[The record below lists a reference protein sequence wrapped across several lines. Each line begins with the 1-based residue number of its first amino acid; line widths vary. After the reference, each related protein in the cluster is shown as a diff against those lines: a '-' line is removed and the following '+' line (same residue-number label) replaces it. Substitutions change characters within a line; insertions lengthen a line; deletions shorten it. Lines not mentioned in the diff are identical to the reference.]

1 MIVGYGVGS
10 GITDVVGVSDGE
22 IVGDPVTGASV
33 GEAEGDLVG
42 SAVTTTGA
50 REAEGRSP
58 AFGFAGFS
66 ALCFLRLR
74 LSAV

>member
-10 GITDVVGVSDGE
+10 VITNVVGVSDGE

-50 REAEGRSP
+50 REEEGDAVGP
-58 AFGFAGFS
+58 TGDAVTGI
-66 ALCFLRLR
+66 
-74 LSAV
+74 SAVGDIVVGA